1 MIQDNKK
8 LKLENTYCELPN
20 IFYSKEIPEKILNPK
35 LVEFNKELAEDLGLD
50 LKFLNSDEG
59 IQYLVGNKLLEG
71 STPIAQ
77 AYAGHQFGHFTML
90 GDGRAILLGEFISR
104 NGQRFD
110 IQLKGAGKTKYSRG
124 GDGKAALGP
133 MLREYII
140 SEGMYGLKIPTTRSL
155 AVISTGENVIR
166 EEILEGALLVRIAKS
181 HIRVG
186 TFQFARNFG
195 DVEDLKKLA
204 DYTLN
209 RHFKKDTYEGNSYLY
224 LLKEVINNQAKLISK
239 WQLVGFIH
247 GVMNTD
253 NMTISGETIDYG
265 PCAFMDS
272 YDINTVFSSIDI
284 NGRYAYG
291 NQPKI
296 GVWNLT
302 RFAESLLPL
311 LDDDI
316 DNAIKIAEEALS
328 NYGKLYNEY
337 YFNGMRAKLGLFNKE
352 EEDENLILSL
362 LTIMNKFKADYT
374 NTFLNLTLGNL
385 EEMSIFKSDDFKKWY
400 ESWQARLA
408 KQNKSRDEIK
418 KLMQSNN
425 PTVIP
430 RNYIVENAIKA
441 AVNNNDYS
449 VINKFLEALK
459 NPYDYSNISEE
470 YSKIPEVPSCPYKT
484 YCGT

>member
-1 MIQDNKK
+1 MTQDTKN

-20 IFYSKEIPEKILNPK
+20 IFYSKEIPQNILNPK

-50 LKFLNSDEG
+50 LTFLNSDEG
-59 IQYLVGNKLLEG
+59 IQFLVGNKLLEG

-104 NGQRFD
+104 DGERFD

-155 AVISTGENVIR
+155 AVVSTGQNVIR
-166 EEILEGALLVRIAKS
+166 EEILKGALLVRIAKS

-195 DVEDLKKLA
+195 SVEELKKLA
-204 DYTLN
+204 DYTLD
-209 RHFKKDTYEGNSYLY
+209 RHFKKDTYEGNPYLY

-296 GVWNLT
+296 GIWNLT

-316 DNAIKIAEEALS
+316 DNAIKIAEDVLS
-328 NYGKLYNEY
+328 NYGKVYNEY
-337 YFNGMRAKLGLFNKE
+337 YYNGMRAKLGLFNKE
-352 EEDENLILSL
+352 ENDEKLILEL
-362 LTIMNKFKADYT
+362 LTIMNTYKADYT
-374 NTFLNLTLGNL
+374 NTFLNLTLDNL
-385 EEMSIFKSDDFKKWY
+385 EEMNIFKSEEFKKWY

-408 KQNKSRDEIK
+408 RQNESMDEVK
-418 KLMQSNN
+418 ELMKSNN
-425 PTVIP
+425 PIVIP
-430 RNYIVENAIKA
+430 RNHIVEKGIKA

-449 VINKFLEALK
+449 VINNFLEVLK
-459 NPYDYSNISEE
+459 NPYDYSNIDEE
-470 YSKIPEVPSCPYKT
+470 YSKIPEASACPYKT

>member
-1 MIQDNKK
+1 MIQDNKN

-408 KQNKSRDEIK
+408 KQNKSRD
-418 KLMQSNN
+418 
-425 PTVIP
+425 
-430 RNYIVENAIKA
+430 
-441 AVNNNDYS
+441 
-449 VINKFLEALK
+449 
-459 NPYDYSNISEE
+459 
-470 YSKIPEVPSCPYKT
+470 
-484 YCGT
+484 

>member
-1 MIQDNKK
+1 MIQDNKN
-8 LKLENTYCELPN
+8 LKLENTYCELP
-20 IFYSKEIPEKILNPK
+20 KILNPK

-209 RHFKKDTYEGNSYLY
+209 RHFKKDTYEGNPYLY

-239 WQLVGFIH
+239 WQVVGFIH

>member
-1 MIQDNKK
+1 MIQDNKN

-209 RHFKKDTYEGNSYLY
+209 RRFKKDTYEGNSYLY

>member
-1 MIQDNKK
+1 MIQDNKN

-155 AVISTGENVIR
+155 AAISTGENVIR

-209 RHFKKDTYEGNSYLY
+209 RHFKKDTYEGNPYLY

>member
-1 MIQDNKK
+1 MIQDNKN

-374 NTFLNLTLGNL
+374 NTFLNLTLGSL

>member
-1 MIQDNKK
+1 MIQDNKN

-209 RHFKKDTYEGNSYLY
+209 RHFKKDTYEGNPYLY

-239 WQLVGFIH
+239 WQVVGFIH

-400 ESWQARLA
+400 ESWQARLD

>member
-1 MIQDNKK
+1 MIQDNKN

-104 NGQRFD
+104 NGQRFY

-209 RHFKKDTYEGNSYLY
+209 RHFKKDTYEGNPYLY

-362 LTIMNKFKADYT
+362 LIIMNKFKADYT

>member
-1 MIQDNKK
+1 MKENNINFN
-8 LKLENTYCELPN
+8 LENTYCNLSN
-20 IFYSKEIPEKILNPK
+20 IFYSRELPSKIENPTVIK
-35 LVEFNKELAEDLGLD
+35 FNKELAE
-50 LKFLNSDEG
+50 
-59 IQYLVGNKLLEG
+59 
-71 STPIAQ
+71 
-77 AYAGHQFGHFTML
+77 
-90 GDGRAILLGEFISR
+90 ILLGEFISKD
-104 NGQRFD
+104 GQKFD
-110 IQLKGAGKTKYSRG
+110 IQIKGAGRTRYSRG

-155 AVISTGENVIR
+155 AVISTGEDIIR
-166 EEILEGALLVRIAKS
+166 EEILEGAVLDRIAKS

-195 DVEDLKKLA
+195 SVEELRELA

-209 RHFKKDTYEGNSYLY
+209 RHFKKDKYEENPYLY
-224 LLKEVINNQAKLISK
+224 LLKEVIKNQAKLISK

-265 PCAFMDS
+265 PCAFMDT
-272 YDINTVFSSIDI
+272 YDINTVFSSIDV
-284 NGRYAYG
+284 NGRYSYG

-311 LDDDI
+311 LDDDV
-316 DNAIKIAEEALS
+316 DKAIKIAEDALAS
-328 NYGKLYNEY
+328 YSVLYNEY
-337 YFNGMRAKLGLFNKE
+337 YFDGMRAKLGLFDKE
-352 EEDENLILSL
+352 EGDEKLVLSL
-362 LTIMNKFKADYT
+362 LTIMNNFKADYT
-374 NTFLNLTLGNL
+374 NTFLNLTLDKLDEMKVFNSDEFKEWYNL
-385 EEMSIFKSDDFKKWY
+385 
-400 ESWQARLA
+400 WQKRIT
-408 KQNKSRDEIK
+408 KQNVSREKIK
-418 KLMQSNN
+418 GLMESNN

-430 RNYIVENAIKA
+430 RNYIVEKGIKA

-449 VINKFLEALK
+449 IINRLLEVLK

-470 YSKIPEVPSCPYKT
+470 FSKIPEVSSCPYKT

>member
-1 MIQDNKK
+1 MIQDNKN

-140 SEGMYGLKIPTTRSL
+140 SECMYGLKIPTTRSL

>member
-1 MIQDNKK
+1 MIQDNKN

-124 GDGKAALGP
+124 GDGKAALGL

-209 RHFKKDTYEGNSYLY
+209 RHFKKDTYEGNPYLY

-296 GVWNLT
+296 GIWNLT

-385 EEMSIFKSDDFKKWY
+385 EEMSIFKSDDFKKLY

>member
-1 MIQDNKK
+1 MIQDNKN

-209 RHFKKDTYEGNSYLY
+209 RHFKKDTYEGNPYLY

-239 WQLVGFIH
+239 WQVVGFIH

-418 KLMQSNN
+418 KLMKSNN

>member
-1 MIQDNKK
+1 MIQDNKN

-110 IQLKGAGKTKYSRG
+110 IQLKGTGKTKYSRG

-209 RHFKKDTYEGNSYLY
+209 RHFKKDTYEGNPYLY

-239 WQLVGFIH
+239 WQVVGFIH

>member
-1 MIQDNKK
+1 MKENNINFN
-8 LKLENTYCELPN
+8 LENTYCNLSN
-20 IFYSKEIPEKILNPK
+20 IFYSRELPSKIENPTVIK
-35 LVEFNKELAEDLGLD
+35 FNKELAEILGLD
-50 LKFLNSDEG
+50 LEFLESNKG
-59 IQYLVGNKLLEG
+59 IEFLVGNNILEG
-71 STPIAQ
+71 TTPIAQ

-90 GDGRAILLGEFISR
+90 GDGRAILLGEFISKD
-104 NGQRFD
+104 GQKFD
-110 IQLKGAGKTKYSRG
+110 IQIKGAGRTRYSRG

-155 AVISTGENVIR
+155 AVISTGEDIIR
-166 EEILEGALLVRIAKS
+166 EEILEGAVLDRIAKS

-186 TFQFARNFG
+186 TFQFARNLG
-195 DVEDLKKLA
+195 SIEELRELA

-209 RHFKKDTYEGNSYLY
+209 RHFKKDKYEENPYLY
-224 LLKEVINNQAKLISK
+224 LLKEVIKNQAKLISK

-265 PCAFMDS
+265 PCAFMDT
-272 YDINTVFSSIDI
+272 YDINTVFSSIDV
-284 NGRYAYG
+284 NGRYSYG

-311 LDDDI
+311 LDDDV
-316 DNAIKIAEEALS
+316 DKAIKIAEDALAS
-328 NYGKLYNEY
+328 YSVLYNEY
-337 YFNGMRAKLGLFNKE
+337 YFDGMRAKLGLFDKE
-352 EEDENLILSL
+352 EGDEKLVLSL
-362 LTIMNKFKADYT
+362 LTIMNNFKADYT
-374 NTFLNLTLGNL
+374 NTFLNLTLDKLDEMKVFNSDEFKEWYNL
-385 EEMSIFKSDDFKKWY
+385 
-400 ESWQARLA
+400 WQKRIT
-408 KQNKSRDEIK
+408 KQNVSREKIK
-418 KLMQSNN
+418 GLMESNN

-430 RNYIVENAIKA
+430 RNYIVEKGIKA

-449 VINKFLEALK
+449 IINRLLEVLK

-470 YSKIPEVPSCPYKT
+470 FSKIPEVSSCPYKT

>member
-1 MIQDNKK
+1 MKENNINFN
-8 LKLENTYCELPN
+8 LENTYCNLSN
-20 IFYSKEIPEKILNPK
+20 IFYSRELPSKIGNPTVIK
-35 LVEFNKELAEDLGLD
+35 FNKELAEILGLD
-50 LKFLNSDEG
+50 LEFLESNKGTEF
-59 IQYLVGNKLLEG
+59 LVGNNILEG
-71 STPIAQ
+71 TTPIAQ

-90 GDGRAILLGEFISR
+90 GDGRAILLGEFISKD
-104 NGQRFD
+104 GQKFD
-110 IQLKGAGKTKYSRG
+110 IQIKGAGRTRYSRG

-155 AVISTGENVIR
+155 AVISTGEDIIR
-166 EEILEGALLVRIAKS
+166 EEILEGAVLDRIAKS

-195 DVEDLKKLA
+195 SVEELRELA

-209 RHFKKDTYEGNSYLY
+209 RHFKKDKYEENPYLY
-224 LLKEVINNQAKLISK
+224 LLKEVIKNQAKLISK

-265 PCAFMDS
+265 PCAFMDT
-272 YDINTVFSSIDI
+272 YDINTVFSSIDV
-284 NGRYAYG
+284 NGRYSYG

-311 LDDDI
+311 LDDDV
-316 DNAIKIAEEALS
+316 DKAIKIAEDALAS
-328 NYGKLYNEY
+328 YSVLYNEY
-337 YFNGMRAKLGLFNKE
+337 YFDGMRAKLGLFDKE
-352 EEDENLILSL
+352 EGDEKLVLSL
-362 LTIMNKFKADYT
+362 LTIMNNFKADYT
-374 NTFLNLTLGNL
+374 NTFLNLTLDKLDEMKVFNSDEFKEWYNL
-385 EEMSIFKSDDFKKWY
+385 
-400 ESWQARLA
+400 WQKRIT
-408 KQNKSRDEIK
+408 KQNVSREKIK
-418 KLMQSNN
+418 GLMESNN

-430 RNYIVENAIKA
+430 RNYIVEKGIKA

-449 VINKFLEALK
+449 IINRLLEVLK

-470 YSKIPEVPSCPYKT
+470 FSKIPEVSSCPYKT

>member
-1 MIQDNKK
+1 MKENNINFN
-8 LKLENTYCELPN
+8 LENTYCNLSN
-20 IFYSKEIPEKILNPK
+20 IFYSRELPSKIENPTVIK
-35 LVEFNKELAEDLGLD
+35 FNKELAEILGLD
-50 LKFLNSDEG
+50 LEFLESNKG
-59 IQYLVGNKLLEG
+59 IEFLVGNNILEG
-71 STPIAQ
+71 TTPIAQ

-90 GDGRAILLGEFISR
+90 GDGRAILLGEFISKD
-104 NGQRFD
+104 GQKFD
-110 IQLKGAGKTKYSRG
+110 IQIKGAGRTRYSRG

-155 AVISTGENVIR
+155 AVISTGEDIIR
-166 EEILEGALLVRIAKS
+166 EEILEGAVLDRIAKS

-195 DVEDLKKLA
+195 SVEELRELA

-209 RHFKKDTYEGNSYLY
+209 RHFKKDKYEENPYLY
-224 LLKEVINNQAKLISK
+224 LLKEVIRNQAKLISK

-265 PCAFMDS
+265 PCAFMDT
-272 YDINTVFSSIDI
+272 YDINTVFSSIDV
-284 NGRYAYG
+284 NGRYSYG

-311 LDDDI
+311 LDDDV
-316 DNAIKIAEEALS
+316 DKEIKIAEDALAS
-328 NYGKLYNEY
+328 YSVLYNEY
-337 YFNGMRAKLGLFNKE
+337 YFDGMRAKLGLFDKE
-352 EEDENLILSL
+352 EGDEKLVLSL
-362 LTIMNKFKADYT
+362 LTIMNNFKADYT
-374 NTFLNLTLGNL
+374 NTFLNLTLDKLDEMKVFNSDEFKEWYNL
-385 EEMSIFKSDDFKKWY
+385 
-400 ESWQARLA
+400 WQKRIT
-408 KQNKSRDEIK
+408 KQNVSREKIK
-418 KLMQSNN
+418 GLMESNN

-430 RNYIVENAIKA
+430 RNYIVEKGIKA

-449 VINKFLEALK
+449 IINRLLEVLK

-470 YSKIPEVPSCPYKT
+470 FSKIPEVSSCPYKT

>member
-1 MIQDNKK
+1 MIQDNKN

-209 RHFKKDTYEGNSYLY
+209 RHFKKDSYEGNPYLY

>member
-1 MIQDNKK
+1 MIQDNKN

-50 LKFLNSDEG
+50 LKFLNSDEE

-209 RHFKKDTYEGNSYLY
+209 RHFKKDSYEGNSYLY

-430 RNYIVENAIKA
+430 RNYIVENTIKA

>member
-1 MIQDNKK
+1 MIQDNKN

-50 LKFLNSDEG
+50 LKFLNSDEE

-209 RHFKKDTYEGNSYLY
+209 RHFKKDSYEGNSYLY

>member
-1 MIQDNKK
+1 MIQDNKN

-50 LKFLNSDEG
+50 LKFLNSDEE

-209 RHFKKDTYEGNSYLY
+209 RHFKKDTYEGNPYLY

>member
-1 MIQDNKK
+1 MIQDNKN

-35 LVEFNKELAEDLGLD
+35 LVEFNKALAEDLGLD

-155 AVISTGENVIR
+155 AVISIGENVIR

-195 DVEDLKKLA
+195 YVEDLKKLA

-209 RHFKKDTYEGNSYLY
+209 RHFKKDSYEGNSYLY

>member
-1 MIQDNKK
+1 MIQDNKN

-374 NTFLNLTLGNL
+374 STFLNLTLGNL

-425 PTVIP
+425 STVIP

>member
-1 MIQDNKK
+1 MTQDNKN

-20 IFYSKEIPEKILNPK
+20 IFYSKEIPQDILNPK

-59 IQYLVGNKLLEG
+59 IQFLLGNKLLDG

-155 AVISTGENVIR
+155 AVFSTGENVIR

-209 RHFKKDTYEGNSYLY
+209 RHFKKDKYEENPYLH

-272 YDINTVFSSIDI
+272 YDINTVFSSIDT

-296 GVWNLT
+296 GAWNLT

-311 LDDDI
+311 LDADI
-316 DNAIKIAEEALS
+316 DNAIKIAEDALS

-337 YFNGMRAKLGLFNKE
+337 YYNGMRGKLGLFNKE

-362 LTIMNKFKADYT
+362 LTIMNTYKADYT
-374 NTFLNLTLGNL
+374 NTFLNLTLGSL
-385 EEMSIFKSDDFKKWY
+385 EEMSIFKSDEFKKWY

-425 PTVIP
+425 PTIIP
-430 RNYIVENAIKA
+430 RNYIVEKGIKA

-449 VINKFLEALK
+449 IINNFLEVLK
-459 NPYDYSNISEE
+459 NPYDYSNINNE
-470 YSKIPEVPSCPYKT
+470 YSKIPEVSSCSYKT

>member
-1 MIQDNKK
+1 MKENNINFN
-8 LKLENTYCELPN
+8 LENTYCNLSN
-20 IFYSKEIPEKILNPK
+20 IFYSRELPSKIENPTVIK
-35 LVEFNKELAEDLGLD
+35 FNKELAEILGLD
-50 LKFLNSDEG
+50 LEFLESNKG
-59 IQYLVGNKLLEG
+59 IEFLVGNNILEG
-71 STPIAQ
+71 ITPIAQ

-90 GDGRAILLGEFISR
+90 GDGRAILLGEFISKD
-104 NGQRFD
+104 GQKFD
-110 IQLKGAGKTKYSRG
+110 IQIKGAGRTRYSRG

-155 AVISTGENVIR
+155 AVISTGEDIIR
-166 EEILEGALLVRIAKS
+166 EEILEGAVLDRIAKS

-195 DVEDLKKLA
+195 SVEELRELA

-209 RHFKKDTYEGNSYLY
+209 RHFKKDKYEENPYLY
-224 LLKEVINNQAKLISK
+224 LLKEVIKNQAKLISK

-265 PCAFMDS
+265 PCAFMDT
-272 YDINTVFSSIDI
+272 YDINTVFSSIDV
-284 NGRYAYG
+284 NGRYSYG

-311 LDDDI
+311 LDDDV
-316 DNAIKIAEEALS
+316 DKAIKIAEDALAS
-328 NYGKLYNEY
+328 YSVLYNEY
-337 YFNGMRAKLGLFNKE
+337 YFDGMRAKLGLFDKE
-352 EEDENLILSL
+352 EGDEKLVLSL
-362 LTIMNKFKADYT
+362 LTIMNNFKADYT
-374 NTFLNLTLGNL
+374 NIFLNLTLDKLDEMKVFNSDEFKEWYNL
-385 EEMSIFKSDDFKKWY
+385 
-400 ESWQARLA
+400 WQKRIT
-408 KQNKSRDEIK
+408 KQNVSREKIK
-418 KLMQSNN
+418 GLMESNN

-430 RNYIVENAIKA
+430 RNYIVEKGIKA

-449 VINKFLEALK
+449 IINRLLEVLK

-470 YSKIPEVPSCPYKT
+470 FSKIPEVSSCPYKT

>member
-1 MIQDNKK
+1 MIQDNKN

-140 SEGMYGLKIPTTRSL
+140 SEGVYGLKIPTTRSL

-209 RHFKKDTYEGNSYLY
+209 RHFKKDSYEGNSYLY

>member
-1 MIQDNKK
+1 MKENNINFN
-8 LKLENTYCELPN
+8 LENTYCNLSN
-20 IFYSKEIPEKILNPK
+20 IFYSRELPSKIENPTVIK
-35 LVEFNKELAEDLGLD
+35 FNKELAEILGLD
-50 LKFLNSDEG
+50 LEFLESNKG
-59 IQYLVGNKLLEG
+59 IEFLVGNNILEG
-71 STPIAQ
+71 TTPIAQ

-90 GDGRAILLGEFISR
+90 GDGRAILLGEFISKD
-104 NGQRFD
+104 GQKFD
-110 IQLKGAGKTKYSRG
+110 IQIKGAGRTRYSRG

-155 AVISTGENVIR
+155 AVISTGEDIIR
-166 EEILEGALLVRIAKS
+166 EEILEGAVLDRIAKS

-195 DVEDLKKLA
+195 SVEELRELA

-209 RHFKKDTYEGNSYLY
+209 RHFKKDKYEENPYLY
-224 LLKEVINNQAKLISK
+224 LLKEVIKNQAKLISK

-265 PCAFMDS
+265 PCAFMDT
-272 YDINTVFSSIDI
+272 YDINTVFSSIDV
-284 NGRYAYG
+284 NGRYSYG

-311 LDDDI
+311 LDDDV
-316 DNAIKIAEEALS
+316 DKAIKIAEDALAS
-328 NYGKLYNEY
+328 YSVLYNEY
-337 YFNGMRAKLGLFNKE
+337 YFDGMRAKLGLFDKE
-352 EEDENLILSL
+352 EGDEKLVLSL
-362 LTIMNKFKADYT
+362 LTIMNNFKADYT
-374 NTFLNLTLGNL
+374 NTFLNLTLDKLDEMKVFNSDEFKEWYNL
-385 EEMSIFKSDDFKKWY
+385 
-400 ESWQARLA
+400 WQKRIT
-408 KQNKSRDEIK
+408 KQNVSREKIK
-418 KLMQSNN
+418 GLMESNN

-430 RNYIVENAIKA
+430 RNYIVEKGIKA

-449 VINKFLEALK
+449 IINRLLEVLK

-470 YSKIPEVPSCPYKT
+470 FSKIPEVSSCPYKT

>member
-1 MIQDNKK
+1 MIQDNKN

-59 IQYLVGNKLLEG
+59 IQYLVGNKLLDG

-155 AVISTGENVIR
+155 AAISTGENVIR

-195 DVEDLKKLA
+195 SVEELKKLA
-204 DYTLN
+204 DYTLD
-209 RHFKKDTYEGNSYLY
+209 RHFERDTYEGNPYLY
-224 LLKEVINNQAKLISK
+224 LLKGVINNQAKLISK

-296 GVWNLT
+296 GIWNLT

-316 DNAIKIAEEALS
+316 DNAIKIAEDVLS
-328 NYGKLYNEY
+328 NYGKVYNEY
-337 YFNGMRAKLGLFNKE
+337 YYNGMRAKLGLFNKE
-352 EEDENLILSL
+352 ENDEKLILEL
-362 LTIMNKFKADYT
+362 LTIMNTYKADYT
-374 NTFLNLTLGNL
+374 NTFLNLTLDNL
-385 EEMSIFKSDDFKKWY
+385 EEMNIFKSEEFKKWY

-408 KQNKSRDEIK
+408 RQNESMDEVK
-418 KLMQSNN
+418 ELMKSNN
-425 PTVIP
+425 PIVIP
-430 RNYIVENAIKA
+430 RNHIVEKGIKA

-449 VINKFLEALK
+449 VINNFLEVLK
-459 NPYDYSNISEE
+459 NPYDYSNIDEE
-470 YSKIPEVPSCPYKT
+470 YSKIPEASACPYKT

>member
-1 MIQDNKK
+1 MIQDNKN

-209 RHFKKDTYEGNSYLY
+209 RHFKKDTYEGNPYLY

-400 ESWQARLA
+400 ESWQA
-408 KQNKSRDEIK
+408 
-418 KLMQSNN
+418 
-425 PTVIP
+425 
-430 RNYIVENAIKA
+430 
-441 AVNNNDYS
+441 
-449 VINKFLEALK
+449 
-459 NPYDYSNISEE
+459 
-470 YSKIPEVPSCPYKT
+470 KIGRAHV
-484 YCGT
+484 

>member
-1 MIQDNKK
+1 MTHDTKN

-20 IFYSKEIPEKILNPK
+20 IFYSKEIPQNILNPK

-50 LKFLNSDEG
+50 LTFLNSDEG
-59 IQYLVGNKLLEG
+59 MQFLVGNKLLEG

-104 NGQRFD
+104 DGERFD

-155 AVISTGENVIR
+155 AIVSTGQNVIR
-166 EEILEGALLVRIAKS
+166 EEILKGALLVRIAKS

-195 DVEDLKKLA
+195 SVEELKKLA
-204 DYTLN
+204 DYTLD
-209 RHFKKDTYEGNSYLY
+209 RHFERDTYEGNPYLY
-224 LLKEVINNQAKLISK
+224 LLKGVINNQAKLISK

-296 GVWNLT
+296 GIWNLT

-459 NPYDYSNISEE
+459 NPYDYSNIGEE

>member
-1 MIQDNKK
+1 
-8 LKLENTYCELPN
+8 
-20 IFYSKEIPEKILNPK
+20 
-35 LVEFNKELAEDLGLD
+35 
-50 LKFLNSDEG
+50 
-59 IQYLVGNKLLEG
+59 
-71 STPIAQ
+71 
-77 AYAGHQFGHFTML
+77 
-90 GDGRAILLGEFISR
+90 
-104 NGQRFD
+104 
-110 IQLKGAGKTKYSRG
+110 
-124 GDGKAALGP
+124 
-133 MLREYII
+133 
-140 SEGMYGLKIPTTRSL
+140 
-155 AVISTGENVIR
+155 
-166 EEILEGALLVRIAKS
+166 
-181 HIRVG
+181 
-186 TFQFARNFG
+186 
-195 DVEDLKKLA
+195 
-204 DYTLN
+204 
-209 RHFKKDTYEGNSYLY
+209 
-224 LLKEVINNQAKLISK
+224 
-239 WQLVGFIH
+239 
-247 GVMNTD
+247 MNTD

>member
-1 MIQDNKK
+1 
-8 LKLENTYCELPN
+8 
-20 IFYSKEIPEKILNPK
+20 
-35 LVEFNKELAEDLGLD
+35 
-50 LKFLNSDEG
+50 
-59 IQYLVGNKLLEG
+59 
-71 STPIAQ
+71 
-77 AYAGHQFGHFTML
+77 ML

-209 RHFKKDTYEGNSYLY
+209 RHFKKDTYEGNPYLY

>member
-1 MIQDNKK
+1 MTQDTKN

-20 IFYSKEIPEKILNPK
+20 IFYSKEIPQNILNPK

-50 LKFLNSDEG
+50 LTFLNSDEG
-59 IQYLVGNKLLEG
+59 MQFLVGNKLLEG

-104 NGQRFD
+104 DGERFD

-155 AVISTGENVIR
+155 AIVSTGQNVIR
-166 EEILEGALLVRIAKS
+166 EEILKGALLVRIAKS

-195 DVEDLKKLA
+195 SVEELKKLA
-204 DYTLN
+204 DYTLD
-209 RHFKKDTYEGNSYLY
+209 RHFEKDTYEGNPYLY
-224 LLKEVINNQAKLISK
+224 LLKGVINNQAKLISK

-296 GVWNLT
+296 GIWNLT

-316 DNAIKIAEEALS
+316 DNAIKIAEDVLS
-328 NYGKLYNEY
+328 NYGKVYNEY
-337 YFNGMRAKLGLFNKE
+337 YYNGMRAKLGLFNKE
-352 EEDENLILSL
+352 ENDEKLILEL
-362 LTIMNKFKADYT
+362 LTIMNTYKADYT
-374 NTFLNLTLGNL
+374 NTFLNLTLDNL
-385 EEMSIFKSDDFKKWY
+385 EEMNIFKSEEFKKWY

-408 KQNKSRDEIK
+408 RQNESMDEVK
-418 KLMQSNN
+418 ELMKSNN
-425 PTVIP
+425 PIVIP
-430 RNYIVENAIKA
+430 RNHIVEKGIKA

-449 VINKFLEALK
+449 VINNFLEVLK
-459 NPYDYSNISEE
+459 NPYDYSNIDEE
-470 YSKIPEVPSCPYKT
+470 YSKIPEASACPYKT

>member
-1 MIQDNKK
+1 MIQDNKN

-209 RHFKKDTYEGNSYLY
+209 RHFKKDTYEGNPYLY

-239 WQLVGFIH
+239 WQVVGFIH

-362 LTIMNKFKADYT
+362 LIIMNKFKADYT

>member
-1 MIQDNKK
+1 MTQDNKN

-20 IFYSKEIPEKILNPK
+20 IFYSKEIPQDILNPK
-35 LVEFNKELAEDLGLD
+35 LVEFNEELAEDLGLD

-59 IQYLVGNKLLEG
+59 IQFLLGNKLLDG

-155 AVISTGENVIR
+155 AVFSTGENVIR

-209 RHFKKDTYEGNSYLY
+209 RHFKKDKYEENPYLH

-272 YDINTVFSSIDI
+272 YDINTVFSSIDT

-296 GVWNLT
+296 GAWNLT

-311 LDDDI
+311 LDADI
-316 DNAIKIAEEALS
+316 DNAIKIAEDALS

-337 YFNGMRAKLGLFNKE
+337 YYNGMRGKLGLFNKE

-362 LTIMNKFKADYT
+362 LTIINTYKADYT
-374 NTFLNLTLGNL
+374 NTFLNLTLGSL
-385 EEMSIFKSDDFKKWY
+385 EEMSIFKSDEFKKWY

-425 PTVIP
+425 PTIIP
-430 RNYIVENAIKA
+430 RNYIVEKGIKA

-449 VINKFLEALK
+449 IINNFLEVLK
-459 NPYDYSNISEE
+459 NPYDYSNINNE
-470 YSKIPEVPSCPYKT
+470 YSKIPEVSSCSYKT

>member
-1 MIQDNKK
+1 MIQDNKN

-209 RHFKKDTYEGNSYLY
+209 RHFKKDSYEGNSYLY

-418 KLMQSNN
+418 KLIAFS
-425 PTVIP
+425 TI
-430 RNYIVENAIKA
+430 
-441 AVNNNDYS
+441 
-449 VINKFLEALK
+449 
-459 NPYDYSNISEE
+459 
-470 YSKIPEVPSCPYKT
+470 
-484 YCGT
+484 

>member
-1 MIQDNKK
+1 M
-8 LKLENTYCELPN
+8 PN

-209 RHFKKDTYEGNSYLY
+209 RHFKKDSYEGNSYLY

-374 NTFLNLTLGNL
+374 STFLNLTLGNL

>member
-1 MIQDNKK
+1 MIQDNKN

-209 RHFKKDTYEGNSYLY
+209 RHFKKDSYEGNPYLY

-374 NTFLNLTLGNL
+374 STFLNLTLGNL